1 MCQTKHEN
9 KKKTKRRSEDDRRKT
24 EKTKKMPKRPR
35 RCRPEISELF
45 ATEWELAGTRKH
57 TMTEEDEKVGEAN
70 VLG

>member
-1 MCQTKHEN
+1 
-9 KKKTKRRSEDDRRKT
+9 
-24 EKTKKMPKRPR
+24 MPKRPR